1 MLGKLKL
8 ILLGIIIARLENDK
22 FPDLE
27 TELFWELGEENKFVK
42 EGSLAVGNNS
52 IMRGIWM

>member
-8 ILLGIIIARLENDK
+8 ILLGIIIADK